1 MIRRPPRSTLFPY
14 TTLFRSVGAV
24 GDDVLPFQSR
34 HAWVLHAELL
44 IGGKR
49 AVPRRNQK
57 GLWIGGVGGSSGAP
71 GPTNGG
77 PPRPVG
83 GGGKAAGVV
92 LPFPAPRVAKRFPRA
107 GGPRPWQAWV
117 AGTPS

>member
-57 GLWIGGVGGSSGAP
+57 GLWIGGVVESVGTAGQNND
-71 GPTNGG
+71 GPSPTE
-77 PPRPVG
+77 VG
-83 GGGKAAGVV
+83 GGKHDVFV
-92 LPFPAPRVAKRFPRA
+92 LMLLERRVGNGFHLV
-107 GGPRPWQAWV
+107 GGLRLC
-117 AGTPS
+117 